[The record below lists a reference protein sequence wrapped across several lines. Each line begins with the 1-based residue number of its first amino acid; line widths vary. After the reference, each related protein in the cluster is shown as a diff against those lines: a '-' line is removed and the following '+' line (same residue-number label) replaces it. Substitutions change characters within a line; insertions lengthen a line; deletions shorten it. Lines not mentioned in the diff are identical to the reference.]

1 MMARQIRET
10 TQEEELRARF
20 QMFDR
25 DGNGLIDRSE
35 LKLVM
40 QELGEKLSEEDID
53 EMIEEADTNNDGFID
68 YDEFARYM
76 SAN

>member
-1 MMARQIRET
+1 
-10 TQEEELRARF
+10 
-20 QMFDR
+20 MFDR

-68 YDEFARYM
+68 YEEFARYM

>member
-10 TQEEELRARF
+10 TQEEELKARF

-25 DGNGLIDRSE
+25 DGNGLIDRDE
-35 LKLVM
+35 LKTVM

-68 YDEFARYM
+68 YEEFARYM
-76 SAN
+76 SSS

>member
-1 MMARQIRET
+1 
-10 TQEEELRARF
+10 
-20 QMFDR
+20 MFDR
-25 DGNGLIDRSE
+25 DGNGLIDRNE

-68 YDEFARYM
+68 YEEFARYM

>member
-1 MMARQIRET
+1 
-10 TQEEELRARF
+10 
-20 QMFDR
+20 MFDR
-25 DGNGLIDRSE
+25 DGNGLIDRNE

-68 YDEFARYM
+68 YEEFAHYM

>member
-1 MMARQIRET
+1 
-10 TQEEELRARF
+10 
-20 QMFDR
+20 MFDR
-25 DGNGLIDRSE
+25 DGNGLIDRDE

-68 YDEFARYM
+68 YEEFARYM
-76 SAN
+76 SSS

>member
-1 MMARQIRET
+1 
-10 TQEEELRARF
+10 
-20 QMFDR
+20 MFDR
-25 DGNGLIDRSE
+25 DGNGLIDRDE

-68 YDEFARYM
+68 YEEFARYM
-76 SAN
+76 SAS

>member
-1 MMARQIRET
+1 
-10 TQEEELRARF
+10 
-20 QMFDR
+20 MFDR
-25 DGNGLIDRSE
+25 DGNGLIDRNE

-68 YDEFARYM
+68 YEEFARYM
-76 SAN
+76 SSS

>member
-1 MMARQIRET
+1 
-10 TQEEELRARF
+10 
-20 QMFDR
+20 MFDR
-25 DGNGLIDRSE
+25 DGNGLIDRNE

-68 YDEFARYM
+68 YEEFARYM
-76 SAN
+76 STS

>member
-25 DGNGLIDRSE
+25 DGNGLIDRDE

-68 YDEFARYM
+68 YEEFAHYM